1 MFDQFTLK
9 QHPIE
14 VLVNQRSSILP
25 GALKIVGI
33 YHNYNSTL
41 PFGISSSI
49 SESTTKEIEFSLDV
63 IKKHCN
69 INSNKTWI
77 SIADSGLDR
86 NSSEKRVIKQM
97 SLEDEFENNI
107 LLLKFE
113 SIYPNIYDL
122 IFIFFNK
129 DKNSFELESKPQS
142 LNAENKSLIGHLLFN
157 SIKTQIE
164 THVNNAISFDS
175 ILEVNRTTQ
184 IGLIDA
190 YRKIKEAED
199 KHNLLIH
206 TVIKNYTQLIQ
217 DKTEINIKFSEEAL
231 AMLIDFDGTQD
242 ELKNVVLKSAELAIN
257 LTKGNEAVVYPTY
270 LQLERYQNKSR
281 EDKIEAV
288 PVLFNR
294 YSKTRQILDKYEKS
308 ARDVLKND
316 QPLTGK
322 NVGANCPAPISAP
335 AITDS
340 IKNHKKKM
348 LTLFLKHPEK
358 WPIIRSE
365 FKPIINILPKGP
377 LLGGVLIGA

>member
-14 VLVNQRSSILP
+14 VLVNQRASILP

-142 LNAENKSLIGHLLFN
+142 LNA
-157 SIKTQIE
+157 
-164 THVNNAISFDS
+164 
-175 ILEVNRTTQ
+175 
-184 IGLIDA
+184 
-190 YRKIKEAED
+190 
-199 KHNLLIH
+199 
-206 TVIKNYTQLIQ
+206 
-217 DKTEINIKFSEEAL
+217 
-231 AMLIDFDGTQD
+231 
-242 ELKNVVLKSAELAIN
+242 
-257 LTKGNEAVVYPTY
+257 
-270 LQLERYQNKSR
+270 
-281 EDKIEAV
+281 
-288 PVLFNR
+288 
-294 YSKTRQILDKYEKS
+294 
-308 ARDVLKND
+308 
-316 QPLTGK
+316 
-322 NVGANCPAPISAP
+322 
-335 AITDS
+335 
-340 IKNHKKKM
+340 
-348 LTLFLKHPEK
+348 
-358 WPIIRSE
+358 
-365 FKPIINILPKGP
+365 
-377 LLGGVLIGA
+377 